1 MRSQSRLNNSNTT
14 SQLGAIALLILAL
27 VVSAHM
33 IVVDLRNTL
42 RYGGTDMRGHVVGA
56 RLLTRGLDP
65 YYYLWTPGDAQE
77 LLDPVDFRVTLTPAL
92 LWTYGLIAEQPYPTL
107 RFAWLV
113 GQWSLLSLSL
123 AVLARVN
130 TTRQRAVVLFGVA
143 LLAIAANPAWRLHVE
158 RGQLYVVW
166 LAMLTAAYAFA
177 SQKTTRGELIAGG
190 LIGMAVCMR
199 PPLALLV
206 IPMLLLRR
214 QRLAYATGAA
224 TVLSLAFFLTVAR
237 PAAWTSYLSTMLS
250 TKSQNYQGATE
261 RPEIAYPAVIEGL
274 ANLKDTAEIHG
285 VDASIRAVTEIFT
298 GTAPSPPQLITAL
311 LITISAYATIL
322 HNAARRTSG
331 PLPNSTDLVFI
342 SGSVLVL
349 VAELFV
355 HPQRFIYIDV
365 QMLVPIILI
374 GKHLPTNKF
383 TAVCAYLLLLAAFAA
398 ATPIFGRVF
407 EAIGSFSLLI
417 IAIGAQAING
427 TLGAQAVALADWTP
441 ITRLHGEYTA
451 LLIMLGFSIAYLLS
465 HPTNRTSHAKS
476 GPLLP
481 SQIRNQIHQLAN
493 TANTEHHSQ
502 SDAHP

>member
-1 MRSQSRLNNSNTT
+1 MRSQSKPNNPNTT
-14 SQLGAIALLILAL
+14 PQLGAIALLILAL

-56 RLLTRGLDP
+56 RLLARGLDP
-65 YYYLWTPGDAQE
+65 YYYLWTPGDPQQ

-92 LWTYGLIAEQPYPTL
+92 LWMYAQIADLPYTTL
-107 RFAWLV
+107 RYAWFI
-113 GQWSLLSLSL
+113 GQWSILFVSL

-130 TTRQRAVVLFGVA
+130 SASKALVLFSAAV
-143 LLAIAANPAWRLHVE
+143 LVTAANPAWRLHVE

-177 SQKTTRGELIAGG
+177 SRKTTRGELIAGG
-190 LIGMAVCMR
+190 LIGMAVCLR
-199 PPLALLV
+199 PPLALLI

-214 QRLAYATGAA
+214 QRLAYASGTA
-224 TVLSLAFFLTVAR
+224 TVLFLAFFLVVAR

-250 TKSQNYQGATE
+250 TRSQNYQGATE
-261 RPEIAYPAVIEGL
+261 RPEISYPATIEGL

-285 VDASIRAVTEIFT
+285 VDASIRAVAETST

-311 LITISAYATIL
+311 LITIGAYATIL

-331 PLPNSTDLVFI
+331 PLPDSTDLVFI

-374 GKHLPTNKF
+374 GKHLPTHKF

-398 ATPIFGRVF
+398 ETPIFGRVF

-451 LLIMLGFSIAYLLS
+451 LLLMLGFSIAYLLP

-476 GPLLP
+476 GPVLP

>member
-1 MRSQSRLNNSNTT
+1 MRSLSKPNNPNTT

-56 RLLTRGLDP
+56 RLLARGLDP
-65 YYYLWTPGDAQE
+65 YYYLWTPGDPQQ

-92 LWTYGLIAEQPYPTL
+92 LWMYAQVADLPYTTL
-107 RFAWLV
+107 RYAWFI
-113 GQWSLLSLSL
+113 GQWSILFVSL

-130 TTRQRAVVLFGVA
+130 STSKALVLFSAAV
-143 LLAIAANPAWRLHVE
+143 LVTAANPAWRLHVE

-177 SQKTTRGELIAGG
+177 SRKTTRGELIAGG
-190 LIGMAVCMR
+190 LIGMAVCLR
-199 PPLALLV
+199 PPLALLI

-214 QRLAYATGAA
+214 QRLAYASGTA
-224 TVLSLAFFLTVAR
+224 TVLFLAFFLVVAR

-250 TKSQNYQGATE
+250 TKSQNYLGATE
-261 RPEIAYPAVIEGL
+261 RPEISYPATIEGL

-285 VDASIRAVTEIFT
+285 VDASIRAVTETFT
-298 GTAPSPPQLITAL
+298 GTAPSPPQLIAAL
-311 LITISAYATIL
+311 LFAIGTYSAFL
-322 HNAARRTSG
+322 HTASRWASH
-331 PLPNSTDLVFI
+331 PLPDTTDLVFI
-342 SGSVLVL
+342 SGSMLVL

-374 GKHLPTNKF
+374 GKHLPDGSPR
-383 TAVCAYLLLLAAFAA
+383 AMYAYLLLLAAFTAED
-398 ATPIFGRVF
+398 PLFGKAF
-407 EAIGSFSLLI
+407 EAIGEFSLLAL
-417 IAIGAQAING
+417 AIGTHAVYNILG
-427 TLGAQAVALADWTP
+427 TRAALSDWTP
-441 ITRLHGEYTA
+441 ISRLHGEYTA
-451 LLIMLGFSIAYLLS
+451 LLAILGFSIAYLLP

-476 GPLLP
+476 GPVLP
-481 SQIRNQIHQLAN
+481 SQIRNQIHQLAK
-493 TANTEHHSQ
+493 TANTEHSSQ

>member
-1 MRSQSRLNNSNTT
+1 MRSQSRSNNPNTT
-14 SQLGAIALLILAL
+14 PHLGAIALLILAL

-56 RLLTRGLDP
+56 RLLARGLDP
-65 YYYLWTPGDAQE
+65 YYYLWNPGDPQQ

-92 LWTYGLIAEQPYPTL
+92 LWLYAQIADLPYTTL
-107 RFAWLV
+107 RYAWFV
-113 GQWSLLSLSL
+113 GQWSILFVSL
-123 AVLARVN
+123 AVLERVN
-130 TTRQRAVVLFGVA
+130 SASKALVLFSAAV
-143 LLAIAANPAWRLHVE
+143 LVTAANPAWRLHVE

-177 SQKTTRGELIAGG
+177 SRKTTRGELIAGG
-190 LIGMAVCMR
+190 LIGMAVCLR
-199 PPLALLV
+199 PPLAVVML
-206 IPMLLLRR
+206 PMLLLRR
-214 QRLAYATGAA
+214 QFLAYASGATTA
-224 TVLSLAFFLTVAR
+224 LLLAFFLIAAS

-261 RPEIAYPAVIEGL
+261 RPETSYPATIEGL

-285 VDASIRAVTEIFT
+285 VDASIRAVAETST

-311 LITISAYATIL
+311 LITIGAYATIL

-331 PLPNSTDLVFI
+331 PLPDSTNLVFI

-374 GKHLPTNKF
+374 GKHLPDGSPR
-383 TAVCAYLLLLAAFAA
+383 AMYAYLLLLAAFTAED
-398 ATPIFGRVF
+398 PLFGKAF
-407 EAIGSFSLLI
+407 ETIGEFTLLALAIGTHAVYNIL
-417 IAIGAQAING
+417 G
-427 TLGAQAVALADWTP
+427 TRAALSDWTP

-451 LLIMLGFSIAYLLS
+451 LLLMLGFSIAYLLPP
-465 HPTNRTSHAKS
+465 PTNRTSHAKS
-476 GPLLP
+476 GPVLT
-481 SQIRNQIHQLAN
+481 SQIRNQIHQLTN
-493 TANTEHHSQ
+493 TANTEHHPQ

>member
-1 MRSQSRLNNSNTT
+1 MRSQSKPNNSNTT
-14 SQLGAIALLILAL
+14 SQLGAVALLILGL

-56 RLLTRGLDP
+56 RLLARGLDP
-65 YYYLWTPGDAQE
+65 YYYLWTPGDPQQ

-92 LWTYGLIAEQPYPTL
+92 LWLYAQIADLPYTTL
-107 RFAWLV
+107 RYAWFI
-113 GQWSLLSLSL
+113 GQWSILFVSL

-130 TTRQRAVVLFGVA
+130 SASKALVLFSAAV
-143 LLAIAANPAWRLHVE
+143 LVTAANPAWRLHVE

-177 SQKTTRGELIAGG
+177 SRKTTRGELIAGG
-190 LIGMAVCMR
+190 LIGMAVCLR
-199 PPLALLV
+199 PPLVLLI

-214 QRLAYATGAA
+214 QRLAYASGTA
-224 TVLSLAFFLTVAR
+224 TALFLAFFLVVAR

-261 RPEIAYPAVIEGL
+261 RPEISYPATIEGL

-285 VDASIRAVTEIFT
+285 VDASIRAVTETST

-311 LITISAYATIL
+311 LFAIGTYSAFL
-322 HNAARRTSG
+322 HTACRWASH
-331 PLPNSTDLVFI
+331 PLPDSTDLVFI
-342 SGSVLVL
+342 SGSMLVL

-374 GKHLPTNKF
+374 GKHVPDGSPR
-383 TAVCAYLLLLAAFAA
+383 AMYAYLLLLAAFTAED
-398 ATPIFGRVF
+398 PLFGKAF
-407 EAIGSFSLLI
+407 EAIGEFSLLAL
-417 IAIGAQAING
+417 AIGTHAVYNIVG
-427 TLGAQAVALADWTP
+427 TRAALSDWTP
-441 ITRLHGEYTA
+441 ISRLHGEYTA
-451 LLIMLGFSIAYLLS
+451 LLAILGFSIAYLLP

-476 GPLLP
+476 GPVLP
-481 SQIRNQIHQLAN
+481 SQIRNQIHQLAK
-493 TANTEHHSQ
+493 TANTEHSSQ

>member
-1 MRSQSRLNNSNTT
+1 MRSQSRSNNPNTT
-14 SQLGAIALLILAL
+14 PHLGAIALLVLAL
-27 VVSAHM
+27 AISAHM

-56 RLLTRGLDP
+56 RLLARGLDP
-65 YYYLWTPGDAQE
+65 YYYLWTPGDPQQ

-92 LWTYGLIAEQPYPTL
+92 LWMYAQIADLPYPTL
-107 RFAWLV
+107 RYAWFI
-113 GQWSLLSLSL
+113 GQWSILFVSL

-130 TTRQRAVVLFGVA
+130 SASKALVLFSAAV
-143 LLAIAANPAWRLHVE
+143 LVTAANPAWRLHVE

-166 LAMLTAAYAFA
+166 LAMLTAAYTFA
-177 SQKTTRGELIAGG
+177 SRKTTRGELIAGG
-190 LIGMAVCMR
+190 LIGMAVCLR
-199 PPLALLV
+199 PPLAMV
-206 IPMLLLRR
+206 MVPMLLLRR
-214 QRLAYATGAA
+214 QFLAYASGAA
-224 TVLSLAFFLTVAR
+224 TALLLAFFLIVAR

-261 RPEIAYPAVIEGL
+261 RPEISYPATIEGL

-285 VDASIRAVTEIFT
+285 VDASIRAVTETFT
-298 GTAPSPPQLITAL
+298 GTAPSPPQLIAAL
-311 LITISAYATIL
+311 LITIGAYATIL

-331 PLPNSTDLVFI
+331 PLPDTTDLVFI
-342 SGSVLVL
+342 SGSMLVL

-374 GKHLPTNKF
+374 GKHLPDGRPR
-383 TAVCAYLLLLAAFAA
+383 AMYAYLLLLAAFTAED
-398 ATPIFGRVF
+398 PLFGKAF
-407 EAIGSFSLLI
+407 ETIGEFSLLAL
-417 IAIGAQAING
+417 AIGTHAVYNIVG
-427 TLGAQAVALADWTP
+427 TRAALSDWTP

-451 LLIMLGFSIAYLLS
+451 LLLMLGFSIAYLLP

-481 SQIRNQIHQLAN
+481 SQIRNQMHQLAN
-493 TANTEHHSQ
+493 TANTEHHPQ

>member
-107 RFAWLV
+107 RFAWFV

-177 SQKTTRGELIAGG
+177 SRKTTRGELIAGG

-199 PPLALLV
+199 PPLALLI

-214 QRLAYATGAA
+214 QRLAYASGTA
-224 TVLSLAFFLTVAR
+224 TVLFLAFFLVVAR

-250 TKSQNYQGATE
+250 TKSQNYLGATE
-261 RPEIAYPAVIEGL
+261 RPEISYPATIEGL

-285 VDASIRAVTEIFT
+285 VDASIRAVTETFT
-298 GTAPSPPQLITAL
+298 GTAPSPPQLIAAL
-311 LITISAYATIL
+311 LFAIGTYSAFL
-322 HNAARRTSG
+322 HTASRWASH
-331 PLPNSTDLVFI
+331 PLPDSTDLVFI
-342 SGSVLVL
+342 SGSMLVL

-374 GKHLPTNKF
+374 GKHLPDGSPR
-383 TAVCAYLLLLAAFAA
+383 AMYAYLLLLAAFTAED
-398 ATPIFGRVF
+398 PLFGKAF
-407 EAIGSFSLLI
+407 EAIGEFSLLAL
-417 IAIGAQAING
+417 AIGTHAVYNILG
-427 TLGAQAVALADWTP
+427 TRAALSDWTP
-441 ITRLHGEYTA
+441 ISRLHGEYTA
-451 LLIMLGFSIAYLLS
+451 LLAILGFSIAYLLP

-476 GPLLP
+476 GPVLP

-493 TANTEHHSQ
+493 TANTEHHPQ